1 MKRRTDRRAFLRSAL
16 ALSGVA
22 VAGCGQ
28 PAVGPDELARRLG
41 LQPDQR
47 SWLKD
52 LTADQQRELASALS
66 ARASSETLARA
77 ERLLMKVIGPRD
89 RLFAFVGYP
98 PTARQRTV
106 CDGLL
111 QE

>member
-16 ALSGVA
+16 ALSGVTL
-22 VAGCGQ
+22 AGCGR
-28 PAVGPDELARRLG
+28 PRAKGDLFALLG

-47 SWLKD
+47 AWLNG
-52 LTADQQRELASALS
+52 LTADQQRELLVALS
-66 ARASSETLARA
+66 PGASRQMLARA
-77 ERLLMKVIGPRD
+77 EQLLTKVIGPRD